1 MSVEISQN
9 DSSVSHQR
17 TIRWYR
23 PSELLPKHG
32 QTVLIREYYRSAK
45 TGKYTVGYVVFHYN
59 AAFGFKLEEDSYDYL
74 GLKVTHWLPIPPIN
88 E

>member
-9 DSSVSHQR
+9 DSSVSHPR

-45 TGKYTVGYVVFHYN
+45 TGKYTVGYVVLIQGDITKFN
-59 AAFGFKLEEDSYDYL
+59 AYA
-74 GLKVTHWLPIPPIN
+74 LKYGYG
-88 E
+88 